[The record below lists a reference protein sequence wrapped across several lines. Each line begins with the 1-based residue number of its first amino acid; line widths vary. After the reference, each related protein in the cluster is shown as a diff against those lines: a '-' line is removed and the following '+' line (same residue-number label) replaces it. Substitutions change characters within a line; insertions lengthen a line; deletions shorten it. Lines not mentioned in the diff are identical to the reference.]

1 MRSAPDTRAR
11 VLSFRG
17 DSSPLDPGS
26 LRALFLDLVGR
37 PPLAGERE
45 RWLGKER
52 PELLADLIGSE
63 AFWQAWLEEQLYYFL
78 LIDHFRPTT
87 DGVQNLPAELA
98 AGRLGVREALHR
110 TCLSSSFDRRNPG
123 PDTFVTVVMEQLL
136 GITVQKSTRELDVG
150 KKLYDGGKGKF
161 LGQPGSSQAD
171 VVHIAIGDP
180 RSLRHLLSREHE
192 RILRESPSAA
202 ELSRDVTRLEEDE
215 LSYPSILRAWF
226 LSEAYERR
234 LGRRVPMPNRLFVR
248 AFFVDLFDRVPDQTE
263 TQRIRSALDGL
274 ADSVPLRSIIARS
287 VLESGKAPVPGRKE
301 IEDPGAWI
309 DGLFERLLGRAPSST
324 ERAVF
329 LESFAEPE
337 CRPEMVL
344 FAIFSHPQY
353 QTW

>member
-1 MRSAPDTRAR
+1 MRSASGTRAR
-11 VLSFRG
+11 VFPLKG
-17 DSSPLDPGS
+17 DSSPLDPGG
-26 LRALFLDLVGR
+26 LRALFLDLLGR
-37 PPLAGERE
+37 PPLGAERE

-52 PELLADLIGSE
+52 TELLAELIGSE
-63 AFWQAWLEEQLYYFL
+63 PFWQAWMEEQLYYFL
-78 LIDHFRPTT
+78 LIAHFRPTT

-180 RSLRHLLSREHE
+180 RALRHFLSREHA
-192 RILRESPSAA
+192 RILRESPSSADLA
-202 ELSRDVTRLEEDE
+202 RDAVRLEEEE
-215 LSYPSILRAWF
+215 LSYPSILRGWF

-234 LGRRVPMPNRLFVR
+234 LGLRAPMPNRLFVR

-301 IEDPGAWI
+301 IENPAAWI
-309 DGLFERLLGRAPSST
+309 EGLFERLLGRAPSST
-324 ERAVF
+324 ERGAF
-329 LESFAEPE
+329 LESFAEPD